1 MTLRANYST
10 KIKEYNGKIMGTSKY
25 NFMELFQA
33 HTHLK
38 IMRTFI
44 DGVLSFGIPPKFYLG
59 IIKPNKGADKKIMD

>member
-1 MTLRANYST
+1 
-10 KIKEYNGKIMGTSKY
+10 MGTSKY

-59 IIKPNKGADKKIMD
+59 IIKPNKGQEKKIMD